1 MFSERVEITLIS
13 VTDTDVLNGNDMSIN
28 FILIIYD
35 VTARSVVIG
44 RQAATDAVIGQWA
57 VVIAL
62 RGLCSGQS
70 VVAGRTAIRSVGI
83 ICDTANFVNQDR
95 GRIYCIAY

>member
-1 MFSERVEITLIS
+1 MFMFSERVEITLIS

-44 RQAATDAVIGQWA
+44 RQAATDAVIGQ
-57 VVIAL
+57 
-62 RGLCSGQS
+62 
-70 VVAGRTAIRSVGI
+70 
-83 ICDTANFVNQDR
+83 
-95 GRIYCIAY
+95 